1 MININTKKY
10 WDNRF
15 EQNWEKQNGRLQ
27 TQSFAESQMTLLELS
42 SDFSGTILDFG
53 CGLGDAMPVYK
64 RSFPKAKLIGVDISS
79 VGIKK
84 CQEQYGDIADFICG
98 SVEDIPFVDIII
110 SSNVFEHLTSDEDI
124 AKAIIQKTNKLYII
138 VPYQEMPLMIE
149 HVNSYSEFS
158 FSELN
163 VSWFKIF
170 HAPGWTESGYRLF
183 KLYVRNLIRLLTGQ
197 DMKPRSRQIMFC
209 LIKGEES

>member
-84 CQEQYGDIADFICG
+84 
-98 SVEDIPFVDIII
+98 
-110 SSNVFEHLTSDEDI
+110 
-124 AKAIIQKTNKLYII
+124 
-138 VPYQEMPLMIE
+138 
-149 HVNSYSEFS
+149 
-158 FSELN
+158 
-163 VSWFKIF
+163 
-170 HAPGWTESGYRLF
+170 
-183 KLYVRNLIRLLTGQ
+183 
-197 DMKPRSRQIMFC
+197 
-209 LIKGEES
+209 